1 MTDGML
7 LREFLTEPDLKSYS
21 CLIIDEA
28 HERTLHTDILFG
40 LVKDV
45 ARFRDDLKLIISSAT
60 LDAEKFS
67 KYFDDASIFMIPGR
81 MFPVDIYY
89 TKAPEADYVDAAIVT
104 VLQIHISQP
113 LDGDILVFLTGQEEI
128 ETAAEILAH
137 RSKVLGN
144 KMPELILCPIYAN
157 LPSDQ
162 QAKIFDE
169 TPKHA
174 RKVVLATNIAETSL
188 TINGI
193 KYVIDTGFNK
203 ETSFNAKT
211 GMESLMVMPIS
222 QAAANQRA
230 GRAGR
235 TQPGKCFRLF
245 TAYSFQN
252 ELDPNTTPE
261 ILRTNMCNV

>member
-1 MTDGML
+1 MKLMRG
-7 LREFLTEPDLKSYS
+7 RSIRH
-21 CLIIDEA
+21 II
-28 HERTLHTDILFG
+28 RFG
-40 LVKDV
+40 QGC

-81 MFPVDIYY
+81 MYPVDIYY

-104 VLQIHISQP
+104 ILQIHISQP
-113 LDGDILVFLTGQEEI
+113 LDGDILDRKRLKRPMKFLLTEQKCWGI
-128 ETAAEILAH
+128 KLPIDPL
-137 RSKVLGN
+137 SY
-144 KMPELILCPIYAN
+144 LCQFTVRATSENIRG
-157 LPSDQ
+157 D
-162 QAKIFDE
+162 
-169 TPKHA
+169 PKEA

-211 GMESLMVMPIS
+211 GMESLMVVPIS

-235 TQPGKCFRLF
+235 TQPGKCFRLLLPIHS
-245 TAYSFQN
+245 T
-252 ELDPNTTPE
+252 
-261 ILRTNMCNV
+261 